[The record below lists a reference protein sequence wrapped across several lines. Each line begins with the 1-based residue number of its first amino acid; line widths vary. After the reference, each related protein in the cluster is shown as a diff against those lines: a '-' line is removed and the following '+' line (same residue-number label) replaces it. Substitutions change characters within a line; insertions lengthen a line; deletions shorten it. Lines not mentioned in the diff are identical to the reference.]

1 MSAKIRVLLFALV
14 LVAAMIGEGESFFGN
29 GGGVGT
35 GKRSTL
41 KQDEDRA
48 KDAALRDLRLA
59 REDEMMHIRGK
70 ELCEVAK
77 REC

>member
-1 MSAKIRVLLFALV
+1 MMSAKIRVLLFALV

-41 KQDEDRA
+41 KQDEVWNEAQRILS
-48 KDAALRDLRLA
+48 KT
-59 REDEMMHIRGK
+59 K
-70 ELCEVAK
+70 K
-77 REC
+77 YTS

>member
-1 MSAKIRVLLFALV
+1 MMSAKIRVLLFALV

-41 KQDEDRA
+41 KQDEVWNEA
-48 KDAALRDLRLA
+48 QIILSKT
-59 REDEMMHIRGK
+59 K
-70 ELCEVAK
+70 K
-77 REC
+77 YTS